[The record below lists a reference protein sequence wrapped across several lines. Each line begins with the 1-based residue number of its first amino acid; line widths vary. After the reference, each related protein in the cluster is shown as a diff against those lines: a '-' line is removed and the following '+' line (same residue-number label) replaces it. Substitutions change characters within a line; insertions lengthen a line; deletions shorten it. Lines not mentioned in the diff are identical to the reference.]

1 MYKCS
6 LFVSSHVS
14 SSDFLWLNKHLFCTK
29 KLIFLSPLDQ
39 LLGWCCE
46 PPTVLGQCSACKA
59 GTAGF
64 SIHMLS
70 AVFNH
75 PGGDCVEGK
84 NHLWLAV
91 AWHDLACQLPHKP
104 VVPPLGSSTQVWEL
118 IILGQE
124 KQLHNNKRKQANETK
139 QNPRKPP
146 NKQVNLRKVYCH
158 LTLPFVPLGCTALLL
173 LPAPAR
179 RMAGKRVSVCKKRV
193 ILLLTDTAQ
202 SSPTA
207 DLSTLIKQMAPGGR
221 TWRCSLFCLHGLAT
235 IQLLFVL

>member
-1 MYKCS
+1 MFHLLISFGWINIFSVQKNLYSWVPWISFWVGAVSPQLCWVSAAHAKQALLAS
-6 LFVSSHVS
+6 LFTCWVLYSTT
-14 SSDFLWLNKHLFCTK
+14 LE
-29 KLIFLSPLDQ
+29 
-39 LLGWCCE
+39 G
-46 PPTVLGQCSACKA
+46 TVWR
-59 GTAGF
+59 
-64 SIHMLS
+64 
-70 AVFNH
+70 
-75 PGGDCVEGK
+75 GK